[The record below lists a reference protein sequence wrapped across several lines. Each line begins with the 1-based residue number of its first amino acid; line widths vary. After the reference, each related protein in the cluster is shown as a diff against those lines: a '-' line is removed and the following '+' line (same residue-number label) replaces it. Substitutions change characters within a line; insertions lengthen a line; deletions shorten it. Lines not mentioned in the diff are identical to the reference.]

1 MAALPRGGVA
11 KLCCWGMVRGRA
23 GLSPSLLIDY
33 PSTLRNS
40 GANQK
45 RSGRIGALA
54 LEEEIRAF
62 LEVIAS
68 QNAQAVSWICPGT
81 NDFSAFDAIDNVS
94 LPEELRQLWSS
105 FNGMSVPE
113 GTLLQYT
120 WLDGT
125 FSYLG
130 VEESARDFGM
140 SIALWEQDQ
149 DFEAYWPKAF
159 VPIGTPG
166 DGSRLLVNCLA
177 GSPTF
182 GSVYEL
188 FHGIGVSRM
197 SASLSQ
203 YFKTL
208 NTCQATGALTVTD
221 DGEVSIDFD
230 AFKRIGRQMNPG
242 CDHFD

>member
-1 MAALPRGGVA
+1 ALQKAQV
-11 KLCCWGMVRGRA
+11 LSWVR
-23 GLSPSLLIDY
+23 
-33 PSTLRNS
+33 
-40 GANQK
+40 
-45 RSGRIGALA
+45 
-54 LEEEIRAF
+54 
-62 LEVIAS
+62 
-68 QNAQAVSWICPGT
+68 PGT
-81 NDFSAFDAIDNVS
+81 NDFSAFDAVDTVS

-130 VEESARDFGM
+130 VEEAARDFD
-140 SIALWEQDQ
+140 SSTELWEQDQ
-149 DFEAYWPKAF
+149 DFEDYWPKAF

-177 GSPTF
+177 GSPTY

-203 YFKTL
+203 YFMTL
-208 NTCQATGALTVTD
+208 NACKANGAVTVTD
-221 DGEVSIDFD
+221 DGKVSIDFD
-230 AFKRIGRQMNPG
+230 AFQKIGRRMNPG
-242 CDHFD
+242 CDHFE